1 MDELLRRPL
10 NLQTQ
15 NRSSSGSG
23 LRQKLP
29 NAEKPT
35 ELPSSRLA
43 LKAELRVVRTNRIY
57 GILENFTVSAD
68 RIGSLFEH
76 LLLTQ
81 FMASAHSRNQKIRRA
96 VRMGVLP

>member
-57 GILENFTVSAD
+57 GILENFRVNIELSLRMQERFIETATFWTQM
-68 RIGSLFEH
+68 RQGS
-76 LLLTQ
+76 T
-81 FMASAHSRNQKIRRA
+81 SSRSPR
-96 VRMGVLP
+96 